1 MIYFSG
7 SWNCQTC
14 QTDVKAVA
22 KLWSNPEALKRITSL
37 MAGKIFPMSLKSI
50 ISDFHFSDGLFCKR
64 SDLGLKP
71 DQVAACQKYMMA
83 FLAPGMK
90 VVMSELDMQSSKA
103 CNAWF
108 NVC

>member
-1 MIYFSG
+1 
-7 SWNCQTC
+7 
-14 QTDVKAVA
+14 
-22 KLWSNPEALKRITSL
+22 
-37 MAGKIFPMSLKSI
+37 MAGKIFFQWVPNI
-50 ISDFHFSDGLFCKR
+50 ISNFEYFSDGLFCKR

-83 FLAPGMK
+83 FLSPGMK
-90 VVMSELDMQSSKA
+90 VVMSELDTQSSKA